1 MTIIVTGFSGNTLCC
16 TNEAHF
22 YCRNDN
28 LCCRPIPCSRLS
40 FSSLRRTLFWKFN
53 AMYNWEQHNA
63 SWRDCM
69 RVITPIFKKWLLGS
83 PLEVFVTIHK
93 IIACLLNHIGVNPRD
108 TRTWP
113 PPQSWEKVKLNSLI
127 QNFRG
132 KPCLCEDVCPAV
144 SAFLLL
150 SEPQL
155 HVSCDWTLARKR
167 LGTGTALGTSRDNLA
182 LMLPLFLAFADI
194 FTLVWLPARQMQLG
208 GSSRGLLHSV
218 QTPHNLF
225 WYG

>member
-40 FSSLRRTLFWKFN
+40 FSSLRRTLFWTFN

-113 PPQSWEKVKLNSLI
+113 WPPPPHPGKKSSWIAWSRILGVNHVSVKMCAQLS
-127 QNFRG
+127 
-132 KPCLCEDVCPAV
+132 
-144 SAFLLL
+144 LL
-150 SEPQL
+150 SCCW
-155 HVSCDWTLARKR
+155 VSLSCTSPV
-167 LGTGTALGTSRDNLA
+167 TG
-182 LMLPLFLAFADI
+182 
-194 FTLVWLPARQMQLG
+194 
-208 GSSRGLLHSV
+208 H
-218 QTPHNLF
+218 
-225 WYG
+225 